1 MRLPITPQISTKD
14 GVSAKNARLT
24 NCLKES
30 KKGGDKAVVR
40 PGLVLNAEASG
51 VGNGLV
57 AFNGELVSVYGA
69 TLGVSVVEGGGTPT
83 LDQYTSMTTM
93 LPQGLI
99 YANSVYVC
107 TGTNSSTGETRV
119 YSSADGQTWSIG
131 TITTVVGGFS
141 AECIDWNGTTFCAMA
156 MDDDLAVVE
165 SYTSTD
171 GATWTK
177 HDQAGTWVELLSNIG
192 AGLVWDGTNFI
203 FMSDK
208 YVATSTNGVTFSE
221 TNPVTNSLAL
231 VWDMESVGG
240 ITIAVGDEG
249 SSNNSVSVSSDGGA
263 TWAYSVPSDSGTY
276 NFYSGICHDGSNFVI
291 ISSLGDY
298 ADPSVCTSANG
309 TNFVEVA
316 TLPSFTNT
324 YVGDPVALNRIAW
337 NGEHYCATCP
347 NGFWAISSD
356 AVTWDE
362 YEETGFAFAQIIG
375 VTGGFLAT
383 ATNGRTAVITVPSAT
398 GTIPTITTLTGT
410 AFDFAQSPI

>member
-1 MRLPITPQISTKD
+1 MRIPVVASVSTKD
-14 GVSAKNARLT
+14 GTSNKNARLT

-30 KKGGDKAVVR
+30 KKSGDMAVIR
-40 PGLVLNAEASG
+40 PGLVLDAVASG

-57 AFNGELVSVYGA
+57 SFNGELVSVYGA
-69 TLGVSVVEGGGTPT
+69 TLGIGVTEGAVSSI
-83 LDQYTSMTTM
+83 DQYTSMATM

-107 TGTNSSTGETRV
+107 TGTRSTTGRTRV
-119 YSSADGQTWSIG
+119 YSSSDGQTWSIG

-141 AECIDWNGTTFCAMA
+141 AECIDWNGTTFCAIGI
-156 MDDDLAVVE
+156 DDDLGVME

-177 HDQAGTWVELLSNIG
+177 NDQAIPWVELISNIG

-221 TNPVTNSLAL
+221 TNPMTNSLAL

-249 SSNNSVSVSSDGGA
+249 STNNSVSVSSNGGT
-263 TWAYSVPSDSGTY
+263 TWSYSVPSDSGTY
-276 NFYSGICHDGSNFVI
+276 NFYSGICHDGSKFVI
-291 ISSLGDY
+291 ISSSGDY
-298 ADPSVCTSANG
+298 PYPSVSTSTSG
-309 TNFVEVA
+309 TDFVEVS
-316 TLPSFTNT
+316 TLSEFTNT
-324 YVGDPVALNRIAW
+324 IVGDPVALNRIAW
-337 NGEHYCATCP
+337 NGAYYCATCP

-356 AVTWDE
+356 AVTWNE
-362 YEETGFAFAQIIG
+362 YEESGFAFAQVIG
-375 VTGGFLAT
+375 ITGGFLAT
-383 ATNGRTAVITVPSAT
+383 ATDGRTAIILNVAQD
-398 GTIPTITTLTGT
+398 GTIPALTTITGT
-410 AFDFAQSPI
+410 YFDFAQSPT